1 MIAERLAE
9 IRSQIPEQVQLV
21 AVSKFHPVESVREAY
36 EAGQRLFGENRAQE
50 LAEKAPQLP
59 EDIQWHFIGTLQRNK
74 VKYIVPYVS
83 LIESVDSESLLKE
96 IVKQAN
102 RFDRQLRILLQYK
115 IAQEESKSG
124 LDHAELLALVDH
136 YLATPEWRERIT
148 ICGLMGMATLTAD
161 KEQIRHEFDTL
172 RALQTELRERYSEIS
187 WDELSMGM
195 SSDWP
200 IAVEAGSTIVRI
212 GTAIFGER
220 QY

>member
-74 VKYIVPYVS
+74 VKYVPDVS

-161 KEQIRHEFDTL
+161 KES
-172 RALQTELRERYSEIS
+172 RYVTSLTRYVPYRRNYVS
-187 WDELSMGM
+187 ATPRSRGM
-195 SSDWP
+195 SSPW
-200 IAVEAGSTIVRI
+200 V
-212 GTAIFGER
+212 
-220 QY
+220 